1 MAQTEQ
7 DIARSGQPDPAQ
19 MAADDLA
26 LAAFFAAARDD
37 APEPDAPL
45 LSRILGAGLAEQTAI
60 AAARRPRVVVKPAPR
75 GLAGWFGNWRA
86 ATGLVSATL
95 AGLWLGFSPPVG
107 LAGLADGVLG
117 TSLAGSATVV
127 DQVDLLPSIETY
139 LVEG

>member
-1 MAQTEQ
+1 MARTEQ
-7 DIARSGQPDPAQ
+7 DIARMGLPDPAQ

-26 LAAFFAAARDD
+26 LAGFYAAARDD

-45 LSRILGAGLAEQTAI
+45 LSRVLAAGLAEQTAI
-60 AAARRPRVVVKPAPR
+60 AAARTPPVVARPAPR
-75 GLAGWFGNWRA
+75 GWSGRFGNWGA

-95 AGLWLGFSPPVG
+95 TGLWLGFSPPIG
-107 LAGLADGVLG
+107 IAGLADGVLG
-117 TSLAGSATVV
+117 TSLAGSAAVV